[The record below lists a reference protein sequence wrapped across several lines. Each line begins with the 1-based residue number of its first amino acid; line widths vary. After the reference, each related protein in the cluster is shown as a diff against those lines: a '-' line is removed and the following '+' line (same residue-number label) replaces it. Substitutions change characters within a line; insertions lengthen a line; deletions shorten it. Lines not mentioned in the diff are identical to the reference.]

1 MESTAR
7 IAAPP
12 APITAALPFEK
23 AKRTRSA
30 DPPFESNC
38 SATTLSPHT
47 AARKHAEER
56 PADRRQQIKPEAFT
70 LRDMTGEESAGVL
83 FTMISP
89 NIITVRRIRK
99 TALLRRRSIRDIS
112 RDYFGTEHVRFL
124 VVESILFAIMA
135 AVAIWPIVNAAEAI
149 KLYLL

>member
-1 MESTAR
+1 
-7 IAAPP
+7 
-12 APITAALPFEK
+12 
-23 AKRTRSA
+23 
-30 DPPFESNC
+30 
-38 SATTLSPHT
+38 
-47 AARKHAEER
+47 
-56 PADRRQQIKPEAFT
+56 
-70 LRDMTGEESAGVL
+70 
-83 FTMISP
+83 MISP

-99 TALLRRRSIRDIS
+99 AALLLPRSIRDIS

>member
-1 MESTAR
+1 
-7 IAAPP
+7 
-12 APITAALPFEK
+12 
-23 AKRTRSA
+23 
-30 DPPFESNC
+30 
-38 SATTLSPHT
+38 
-47 AARKHAEER
+47 
-56 PADRRQQIKPEAFT
+56 
-70 LRDMTGEESAGVL
+70 MTGEESAGVL

>member
-1 MESTAR
+1 
-7 IAAPP
+7 
-12 APITAALPFEK
+12 
-23 AKRTRSA
+23 
-30 DPPFESNC
+30 
-38 SATTLSPHT
+38 
-47 AARKHAEER
+47 
-56 PADRRQQIKPEAFT
+56 
-70 LRDMTGEESAGVL
+70 MTGEESAGVL

-124 VVESILFAIMA
+124 VVESILFAVMA